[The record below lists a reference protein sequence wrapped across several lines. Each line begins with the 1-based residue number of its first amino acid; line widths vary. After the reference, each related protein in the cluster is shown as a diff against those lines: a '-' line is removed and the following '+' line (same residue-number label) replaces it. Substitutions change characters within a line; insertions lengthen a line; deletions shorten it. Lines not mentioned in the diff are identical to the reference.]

1 MTVHP
6 FPSAAP
12 GDRDPLGD
20 AVSAEEADAVLAR
33 LDRVLA
39 EFTDRLDD
47 EHDDGADE
55 LLDGLDETANRFGSF
70 DVDHRL
76 AHRAITP
83 GLLAGLCRLDMELCR
98 LFHAVV
104 FELLEDFGDFDGLIA
119 TPDFFVDTGP
129 RRMRSVKGWM
139 FDHPAPAG
147 GDDPRAGRNAIAD
160 HSHELAVAI
169 ESNPSLTFAST
180 AALHERL
187 LDGVLDLGP
196 CDLVVF
202 DQQIDWL
209 TDLTFR
215 LLAELR
221 DGVATAGRVQV
232 WAAEPVRSS

>member
-12 GDRDPLGD
+12 GGRDPLGG
-20 AVSAEEADAVLAR
+20 AGSADEADAALAR

-47 EHDDGADE
+47 EHDDGAAE
-55 LLDGLDETANRFGSF
+55 LLDGLDDGANRFGSF

-83 GLLAGLCRLDMELCR
+83 GLLAGLCRLDVELCK

-104 FELLEDFGDFDGLIA
+104 FELLEDIGEFDGLIA
-119 TPDFFVDTGP
+119 TPDFFVDAGP
-129 RRMRSVKGWM
+129 RRMRSVNGWM
-139 FDHPAPAG
+139 FDHPAPA
-147 GDDPRAGRNAIAD
+147 DDDRLAGRNAIAD

-187 LDGVLDLGP
+187 LDGILDLGP

-202 DQQIDWL
+202 DQQLAWL

-221 DGVATAGRVQV
+221 DDVVTAGRVQV
-232 WAAEPVRSS
+232 WAAEPLRSS